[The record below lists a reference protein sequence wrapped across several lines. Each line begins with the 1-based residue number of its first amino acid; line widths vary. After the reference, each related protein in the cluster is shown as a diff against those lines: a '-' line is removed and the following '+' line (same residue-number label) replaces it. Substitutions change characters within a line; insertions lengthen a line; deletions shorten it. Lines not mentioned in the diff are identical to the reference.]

1 MSQYYILAIFT
12 ASTQPYCDAIM
23 EKLDPDCL
31 VTHRFYRDHCTCI
44 NSKFFIKISVFLII
58 FFLDYHV
65 KDLSTFTNIP
75 IKDMLI
81 VDNYIYSYALNLD
94 NGICI
99 KPYYEGKEDVELE
112 YLCKILTLKKSDMRD
127 IVNFDLGLKNL
138 NKYLGYDAK

>member
-1 MSQYYILAIFT
+1 MSQFYIVAIFT

-23 EKLDPDCL
+23 EKLDPECL

-44 NSKFFIKISVFLII
+44 NSKPSNIHKLLTA
-58 FFLDYHV
+58 LDYHV

-81 VDNYIYSYALNLD
+81 VDNYIYSFALNLE

-99 KPYYEGKEDVELE
+99 KPYYEGKEDQELMF
-112 YLCKILTLKKSDMRD
+112 LTEVLENRSIGGRGRRHDLRE
-127 IVNFDLGLKNL
+127 IVNTGLGLRGF
-138 NKYLGYDAK
+138 Y

>member
-1 MSQYYILAIFT
+1 
-12 ASTQPYCDAIM
+12 
-23 EKLDPDCL
+23 
-31 VTHRFYRDHCTCI
+31 
-44 NSKFFIKISVFLII
+44 
-58 FFLDYHV
+58 
-65 KDLSTFTNIP
+65 
-75 IKDMLI
+75 MLI